1 MRKFKILP
9 LLLLLLTL
17 ATSAAAQK
25 KTQKTYIPWSN
36 GKLVVSEEGR
46 YLKHENGTPFFWLGE
61 TGWLLP
67 ERLNR
72 DEAEYYLEQ
81 CKRRGYNVIQ
91 VQTLNNVPSM
101 NIYGQYSMTDG
112 YNFKNINQKGV
123 YGYWDHM
130 DYIIRT
136 AAKKGL
142 YIGMVCIWGSP
153 VSHGEMN
160 VDQAKAYGK
169 FLAERYK
176 DEPNIIWFIGGDIR
190 GDVKTAEW
198 EALATSIKAIDK
210 NHLMTFHPR
219 GRTTSATWFNNAPWL
234 DFNMFQSG
242 HRRYGQRFGDGDY
255 PIEENTEEDNW
266 RFVERSMAMKP
277 MKPVIDGEPIYEE
290 IPHGLH
296 DENELLW
303 KDYDVRRYAYWS
315 VFAGSFG
322 HTYGHNSIMQFIK
335 PGVGGAYGAK
345 KPWYDALN
353 DPGYNQMKYLKNLML
368 TFPFFERVPD
378 QSVIAGQNGE
388 RYDRAIATRG
398 NDYLMVYNYTGRP
411 MEVDFSKISGAKK
424 NAWWYT
430 TKDGKLEYIGEFDN
444 GVHKFQHD
452 SGYSSG
458 NDHVLIVVDS
468 SKDYVKKDCY
478 QIDTH
483 EKKDTYIIILICS
496 VSCSRSDTCSHR
508 RNQPAD
514 RAAKE
519 SVGYRYAPTP
529 SGLAYRIGRTE
540 CDANRVS
547 HSCCIFP
554 RAIGTRERRYV
565 GFRKSRNRCFPMDN
579 LPGRN
584 FETQCSLLLEGEGL
598 HQ

>member
-1 MRKFKILP
+1 MRKFKIIP
-9 LLLLLLTL
+9 LLLLLLTM

-25 KTQKTYIPWSN
+25 KTQKTYIPWDN

-46 YLKHENGTPFFWLGE
+46 YLKHENGAPFFWLGE

-101 NIYGQYSMTDG
+101 NIYGQYSMIDG

-136 AAKKGL
+136 AAKKG
-142 YIGMVCIWGSP
+142 
-153 VSHGEMN
+153 
-160 VDQAKAYGK
+160 Q
-169 FLAERYK
+169 
-176 DEPNIIWFIGGDIR
+176 DIR

-234 DFNMFQSG
+234 DFNMLQSG

-266 RFVERSMAMKP
+266 RFVERSLAMKP

-368 TFPFFERVPD
+368 TFPFFERIPD
-378 QSVIAGQNGE
+378 QSIITGQNGE

-452 SGYSSG
+452 SGYCSG
-458 NDHVLIVVDS
+458 NDHILIVVDS
-468 SKDYVKKDCY
+468 SKNYV
-478 QIDTH
+478 
-483 EKKDTYIIILICS
+483 EKAWTELPNAQQKW
-496 VSCSRSDTCSHR
+496 
-508 RNQPAD
+508 
-514 RAAKE
+514 AK
-519 SVGYRYAPTP
+519 
-529 SGLAYRIGRTE
+529 
-540 CDANRVS
+540 
-547 HSCCIFP
+547 
-554 RAIGTRERRYV
+554 
-565 GFRKSRNRCFPMDN
+565 
-579 LPGRN
+579 
-584 FETQCSLLLEGEGL
+584 
-598 HQ
+598 

>member
-1 MRKFKILP
+1 MRKFKIIP
-9 LLLLLLTL
+9 LLLLLLTM

-25 KTQKTYIPWSN
+25 KTQKTYIPWDN

-46 YLKHENGTPFFWLGE
+46 YLKHENGAPFFWLGE

-101 NIYGQYSMTDG
+101 NIYGQYSMIDG

-136 AAKKGL
+136 AAKKGQ

-153 VSHGEMN
+153 VNRGEMT
-160 VDQAKAYGK
+160 VEQAKAYGK

-176 DEPNIIWFIGGDIR
+176 DEPNIIWFIGEICVD
-190 GDVKTAEW
+190 
-198 EALATSIKAIDK
+198 
-210 NHLMTFHPR
+210 
-219 GRTTSATWFNNAPWL
+219 WL

-266 RFVERSMAMKP
+266 RFVERSLAMKP

-368 TFPFFERVPD
+368 TFPFFERIPD
-378 QSVIAGQNGE
+378 QSIIAGQNRE

-452 SGYSSG
+452 SGYCSG
-458 NDHVLIVVDS
+458 NDHILIVVDS
-468 SKDYVKKDCY
+468 SKNYVEKDWTELPNA
-478 QIDTH
+478 QQ
-483 EKKDTYIIILICS
+483 KW
-496 VSCSRSDTCSHR
+496 
-508 RNQPAD
+508 
-514 RAAKE
+514 AK
-519 SVGYRYAPTP
+519 
-529 SGLAYRIGRTE
+529 
-540 CDANRVS
+540 
-547 HSCCIFP
+547 
-554 RAIGTRERRYV
+554 
-565 GFRKSRNRCFPMDN
+565 
-579 LPGRN
+579 
-584 FETQCSLLLEGEGL
+584 
-598 HQ
+598 

>member
-1 MRKFKILP
+1 MKTFKLIP
-9 LLLLLLTL
+9 FLLLLLTM
-17 ATSAAAQK
+17 AMPASAQK
-25 KTQKTYIPWSN
+25 KTQKTYIPWNN
-36 GKLVVSEEGR
+36 GKLMVSEEGR

-67 ERLNR
+67 QRLNR

-81 CKRRGYNVIQ
+81 CKQRGYNVIQ
-91 VQTLNNVPSM
+91 VQTLNNVPSI
-101 NIYGQYSMTDG
+101 NTYGQYSMTDG

-136 AAKKGL
+136 AARKGL

-153 VSHGEMN
+153 VSRGEMT
-160 VDQAKAYGK
+160 VEQAKAYGK

-219 GRTTSATWFNNAPWL
+219 GRTTSSTWFNAAPWL

-266 RFVERSMAMKP
+266 RFVERSMATNP

-296 DENELLW
+296 DENELRW

-322 HTYGHNSIMQFIK
+322 HTYGHSSIMQFLK
-335 PGVGGAYGAK
+335 PGVNPAYGATK
-345 KPWYDALN
+345 LWYEALK
-353 DPGYNQMKYLKNLML
+353 DPGFNQMQYLKKLIL
-368 TFPFFERVPD
+368 AFPFFERVAD
-378 QSVIAGQNGE
+378 QSCIAGNNGTKYE
-388 RYDRAIATRG
+388 RLIATRG
-398 NDYLMVYNYTGRP
+398 NDYMLVYNYTGRP
-411 MEVDFSKISGAKK
+411 MKIDLSKIHGKTKK
-424 NAWWYT
+424 AWWYSPRNAE
-430 TKDGKLEYIGEFDN
+430 LSYIGEFSSK
-444 GVHKFQHD
+444 VETFQPEGGH
-452 SGYSSG
+452 SNG
-458 NDHVLIVVDS
+458 NDWVLILTD
-468 SKDYVKKDCY
+468 
-478 QIDTH
+478 
-483 EKKDTYIIILICS
+483 
-496 VSCSRSDTCSHR
+496 
-508 RNQPAD
+508 
-514 RAAKE
+514 
-519 SVGYRYAPTP
+519 
-529 SGLAYRIGRTE
+529 
-540 CDANRVS
+540 
-547 HSCCIFP
+547 
-554 RAIGTRERRYV
+554 GTRKYV
-565 GFRKSRNRCFPMDN
+565 EA
-579 LPGRN
+579 L
-584 FETQCSLLLEGEGL
+584 Q
-598 HQ
+598 